1 MTVRTCLRATLSALL
16 LVSAPTLA
24 AAAKVY
30 PDPTAATD
38 AFVTAARSG
47 DVKAVLAVLGDRSKA
62 FLVSGDPV
70 SDRAALARSV
80 ELYDHSHEL
89 SSPDEATR
97 TLAIGDDA
105 WPFSIPVVKGKT
117 GWSFDTAAGEKEI
130 LARRVG
136 QNELDVI
143 QVCIGYVEAQRDYL
157 TRNPDGAS
165 VPHYADRLLSS
176 PGKRD
181 GLYWQSGPGEPES
194 PMGPAVSGAIG
205 QGYTLKR
212 GANAPYHG
220 YHFRLL
226 TARDRTQRRRPRLPR
241 RRQAHPWL
249 RAGRLAGVLRQDG
262 GDELPR
268 QPVRRGAGEGPRQED
283 DPHRLGSEA
292 LRSGLGLETGPAPLG
307 TGRLTRGPS
316 GGSAPSPDGR
326 VVRRRPR
333 SSPSRRRSDAV
344 RPAIRR
350 ACARRRR
357 SVRAATRSRRGAAGG
372 APR

>member
-1 MTVRTCLRATLSALL
+1 MRVRTCLRATLSALL
-16 LVSAPTLA
+16 LVSTPTLA

-30 PDPTAATD
+30 PDPTAATE
-38 AFVTAARSG
+38 ALVTASRSG

-70 SDRAALARSV
+70 SDRAALARFV

-105 WPFSIPVVKGKT
+105 WPFPIPVVKGKT

-130 LARRVG
+130 LSRRVG

-157 TRNPDGAS
+157 TRNPDGES

-212 GANAPYHG
+212 GANGPYRG

-226 TARDRTQRRRPRLPR
+226 TAQGPH
-241 RRQAHPWL
+241 AE
-249 RAGRLAGVLRQDG
+249 G
-262 GDELPR
+262 GALDYR
-268 QPVRRGAGEGPRQED
+268 EG
-283 DPHRLGSEA
+283 GK
-292 LRSGLGLETGPAPLG
+292 
-307 TGRLTRGPS
+307 LTRGFALVAWPESYGKTGVMSFLVNQS
-316 GGSAPSPDGR
+316 GVVLEKDLGRNTATIASGMKRFDPD
-326 VVRRRPR
+326 
-333 SSPSRRRSDAV
+333 
-344 RPAIRR
+344 
-350 ACARRRR
+350 
-357 SVRAATRSRRGAAGG
+357 AGWKQVQT
-372 APR
+372 P